1 MPSVTLQG
9 VVLRYAGYRE
19 RDRMLTLLT
28 PDHGR
33 VDVLSR
39 GCKSPK
45 SALMTGSELFVH
57 GEFVVFQNR
66 DRFTLTS
73 CAPADTFYP
82 LRMDPYRLTCATYLL
97 NLAQAA
103 AQPEQPA
110 EGLFSLLL
118 KGLYRLA
125 YSDED
130 APLAVVS
137 AFLLL
142 YADEIGYRPRLN
154 HCVRCG
160 RLLQPGQSARLD
172 ILAGGLCCDA
182 CQAEQ
187 AYPLSAQQADWM
199 RKTIGKGLN
208 GSVGDADS
216 GLFAALRAYVESRL
230 ETCIKCSQFLP

>member
-199 RKTIGKGLN
+199 RKTIGEGLN